1 MANKNPYQ
9 GRLRRKV
16 KRSAG
21 DVDRLREKLWKAL
34 ERAEG
39 LMDNDDAALVLRA
52 IHALAQATG
61 PYLKA
66 VEVGELEA
74 RLRAIEEKMNG
85 NGETH
90 EPTETH

>member
-9 GRLRRKV
+9 GRMERKA

-21 DVDRLREKLWKAL
+21 DITQLREKLWKAL

-39 LMDNDDAALVLRA
+39 LMDSDDAAVVLRA

-74 RLRAIEEKMNG
+74 RLRAIEERMNSKKG
-85 NGETH
+85 SH
-90 EPTETH
+90 EAAEPD

>member
-1 MANKNPYQ
+1 MANKNPYH
-9 GRLRRKV
+9 GRMGRKA

-39 LMDNDDAALVLRA
+39 LMDNDDTAVVLRA

-74 RLRAIEEKMNG
+74 RLRAIEEKLNG
-85 NGETH
+85 KEESD
-90 EPTETH
+90 EPTEPD

>member
-9 GRLRRKV
+9 GRIERKA

-21 DVDRLREKLWKAL
+21 DITRLREKLWKAL

-39 LMDNDDAALVLRA
+39 LMDSDDAAVVLRA

-66 VEVGELEA
+66 VEVGEIEA
-74 RLRAIEEKMNG
+74 RLRAIEERVNSKEG
-85 NGETH
+85 PH
-90 EPTETH
+90 EPA